1 MSHLQVIERLE
12 QMLHVALDIIK
23 EQETLLSQH
32 GIVTDSGKLEEQ
44 RRKFADDMDKYV

>member
-23 EQETLLSQH
+23 EQESLLIQH
-32 GIVTDSGKLEEQ
+32 GILTDSGKLEETRQ
-44 RRKFADDMDKYV
+44 KFADDMDKYV